1 MFLAPPQEIVGVHQ
15 SPDTYCRSA
24 FLIQVRT
31 RPVPLPIEA
40 SLRDAGLHPL
50 LARLYAARG
59 VRLPKEVAYSLE
71 ALLPPGTLR
80 GIDQAAALL
89 ADGIARERRLL
100 IVADYDCDGA
110 TACAVGMR
118 ALRAF
123 GARVDYFVPNRQEL
137 GYGLTPELVAV
148 VAERKPDLLITVDNG
163 IASIEG
169 VAAANARGILT
180 LITDHH
186 LPAESLPD
194 ATCIVNP
201 NQPGCPFPSKSIAG
215 VGVMFYVMIALRA
228 HLRKRGHFE
237 SRPEFNLAH
246 LLDLVAAGTIA
257 DVVRLDPNNRILV
270 SQGLQR
276 IRSGGACVGLQALFA
291 VAGREPSRASAFDL
305 GFAVG
310 PRINAAGRLADMHL
324 GIECLVT
331 DEMSRA
337 LSIAQ
342 DLDRLNRE
350 RREIEASMQADADI
364 ALETIEPADQ
374 ATLSLF
380 ETSWHQGVVG
390 ILAGRIKDRFHRP
403 TFVFAPAGDGQLRGS
418 GRSISGFHLRDCL
431 DLMSKLHPR
440 LLIRFG
446 GHAAAAGVTIARDD
460 FDQFSKGFEVVA
472 RKLLDDS
479 TLERVIET
487 DGSLEPQW
495 ASLEC
500 ARLLDAGIWGQGFPA
515 PLFSDRFNI
524 RSQRVV
530 AGKHLRLKLERN
542 GYAIDGIQFNH
553 TDPLPASAQCVY
565 RLTINE
571 FNGLAEAQVTLE
583 HWNAN

>member
-1 MFLAPPQEIVGVHQ
+1 M
-15 SPDTYCRSA
+15 
-24 FLIQVRT
+24 IQVRA

-40 SLRDAGLHPL
+40 SLRDAGIHPL

-59 VRLPKEVAYSLE
+59 VRMPKEIAYALDT
-71 ALLPPGTLR
+71 LLPPRTLK
-80 GIDQAAALL
+80 GIEHAAELL
-89 ADGIARERRLL
+89 ADGIARDWRML

-110 TACAVGMR
+110 TACAVGLR

-137 GYGLTPELVAV
+137 GYGLTPALVAV

-163 IASIEG
+163 IASIDG
-169 VAAANARGILT
+169 VAAANALGIRT

-186 LPAESLPD
+186 LPADSLPD

-228 HLRKRGHFE
+228 YLRERKHFQT
-237 SRPEFNLAH
+237 RPEFNLAH
-246 LLDLVAAGTIA
+246 LLDLVAAGTVA
-257 DVVRLDPNNRILV
+257 DVVRLDQNNRVLV

-291 VAGREPSRASAFDL
+291 VAGREPARASAFDL

-331 DEMSRA
+331 DDMSRA
-337 LSIAQ
+337 LTIAQ
-342 DLDRLNRE
+342 DLDRLNRD
-350 RREIEASMQADADI
+350 RREIEASMQAEADVALDSIKPAAQATI
-364 ALETIEPADQ
+364 ALFEP
-374 ATLSLF
+374 
-380 ETSWHQGVVG
+380 SWHQGVVG

-403 TFVFAPAGDGQLRGS
+403 TFVFAPAGIDQLRGS

-431 DLMSKLHPR
+431 DLMSKVHPH
-440 LLIRFG
+440 LLVRFG
-446 GHAAAAGVTIARDD
+446 GHAAAAGVTIARAD
-460 FDQFSKGFEVVA
+460 FDQFCTAFETVA

-479 TLERVIET
+479 TLERIIET
-487 DGSLEPQW
+487 DGSLEAQW

-542 GYAIDGIQFNH
+542 GYAIDGIQFNNIE
-553 TDPLPASAQCVY
+553 PLPASAQCVY

-571 FNGLAEAQVTLE
+571 YNGLAEAQVTLE